1 MPMKNVKVLYGL
13 IAVFLSAGALRAAGT
28 SLSVGLAPGP
38 FRVGFRL
45 IETSD
50 ASRSF
55 PLPGADRAAT
65 RPMRIYLWYPA
76 QPTASAPMEFDD
88 YVLLAL
94 GDFRPAALP
103 VPLARGL
110 APAALRDLRAAPVGA
125 VRDAPDG
132 PGRYPVLIFG
142 QGLFFESPV
151 ANFLLCEYL
160 ASHGYVVAA
169 CPLRG
174 TLTRLVNINVEDVET
189 EVRDMEFA
197 AAEAGRLPF
206 ADPGRT
212 GVIGFDLGGMA
223 GLLLAMRDLRVG
235 AFLSLDSGILDRHYT
250 GLPATHPQYRE
261 ERFGVP
267 WMHMTQARF
276 IRTAADRSAMPSL
289 FERKAYGQSYL
300 VHVPTTNHGDFSSYG
315 ALGIAAVGPGYWS
328 APLGGDAKP
337 LYERLC
343 AAALAFFDGS
353 LKGERG
359 GLDALVRAGAQ
370 PPSGTSFRIEYK
382 EGRPAPPSE
391 AALVDLIIDKG
402 IAAARPEIER
412 LRESH
417 AGTTLI
423 AENVL
428 DWLGSHFLY
437 WWGREDESIGVFELE
452 VFLYPGSWSARASLG
467 EAFAARGRTDEAV
480 RNYRKALELD
490 PKNEAVRRA
499 LEKLTAPVKK
509 SNAG

>member
-1 MPMKNVKVLYGL
+1 MKNVKVLCGL
-13 IAVFLSAGALRAAGT
+13 AVALLSAGVVRASETRVLGTLAAGPFT
-28 SLSVGLAPGP
+28 PG
-38 FRVGFRL
+38 FKLV
-45 IETSD
+45 ETSD

-55 PLPGADRAAT
+55 PVPGEPGAAA

-76 QPTASAPMEFDD
+76 QPTAAAPMKFDD

-103 VPLARGL
+103 VPLAKGL
-110 APAALRDLRAAPVGA
+110 APAALRDLRAASVGA
-125 VRDAPDG
+125 IRDATPASG
-132 PGRYPVLIFG
+132 KFPVLVFG

-160 ASHGYVVAA
+160 ASHGYVVAS

-174 TLTRLVNINVEDVET
+174 TLTRLVNINVEDIET

-223 GLLLAMRDLRVG
+223 GLLMAMRDLRVG

-250 GLPATHPQYRE
+250 GLPATHPQYHE
-261 ERFGVP
+261 ERFRVP

-276 IRTAADRSAMPSL
+276 IRPAADRSARPSL
-289 FERKAYGQSYL
+289 FERKAYGRSYL
-300 VHVPTTNHGDFSSYG
+300 VHVPATNHGDFSSYG
-315 ALGIAAVGPGYWS
+315 ALGIAALGPGYWS
-328 APLGGDAKP
+328 APLGDGAKP

-353 LKGERG
+353 LKGELG
-359 GLDALVRAGAQ
+359 VLDGFVRAGAQ
-370 PPSGTSFRIEYK
+370 PAGGTSFQVEYK

-391 AALVDLIIDKG
+391 SALVDLIIDKG
-402 IAAARPEIER
+402 LAAARPEIER
-412 LRESH
+412 LREAH

-423 AENVL
+423 AENVV
-428 DWLGSHFLY
+428 DWLGTHFLY
-437 WWGREDESIGVFELE
+437 WWGREDEAVGVFELE
-452 VFLYPGSWSARASLG
+452 VFLYPSSWSAHASLG

-480 RNYRKALELD
+480 RCYKKALELD
-490 PKNEAVRRA
+490 PKNEAVRAA

-509 SNAG
+509 DAAG

>member
-1 MPMKNVKVLYGL
+1 MKNVKVFCGL
-13 IAVFLSAGALRAAGT
+13 IAVLLLAGALRAAETG
-28 SLSVGLAPGP
+28 LSDGLATGP
-38 FRVGFRL
+38 FTTGFRL

-55 PLPGADRAAT
+55 PVSETDRAAA
-65 RPMRIYLWYPA
+65 RPIRIYLWYPA
-76 QPTASAPMEFDD
+76 QPTAAAPMKFDD

-94 GDFRPAALP
+94 GDFRPATLP
-103 VPLARGL
+103 VPLAKGL
-110 APAALRDLRAAPVGA
+110 TPAALRDLRAAAVGA
-125 VRDAPDG
+125 VRDAPAASG
-132 PGRYPVLIFG
+132 KFPVLVFG

-160 ASHGYVVAA
+160 AAHGYVVAA

-174 TLTRLVNINVEDVET
+174 TLTRLVNISVEDVET

-206 ADPGRT
+206 ADSGRT

-223 GLLLAMRDLRVG
+223 GLLMAMRDLRVG

-276 IRTAADRSAMPSL
+276 VRPAADRSAKPSL
-289 FERKAYGQSYL
+289 FERKAYGPSYL

-328 APLGGDAKP
+328 APLGDGARP

-343 AAALAFFDGS
+343 AAVLAFFDAS

-359 GLDALVRAGAQ
+359 GLDELVRAGAQ
-370 PPSGTSFRIEYK
+370 PAGGTSFRIEHK

-391 AALVDLIIDKG
+391 AALVNLIIEKG
-402 IAAARPEIER
+402 VADARPEIER

-417 AGTTLI
+417 AGATLI

-428 DWLGSHFLY
+428 DWLGTHFLY
-437 WWGREDESIGVFELE
+437 WWGREDEAVGVFELE
-452 VFLYPGSWSARASLG
+452 VFLYPGSWSAHASLG

-480 RNYRKALELD
+480 RCFKKALELD
-490 PKNEAVRRA
+490 PKNEAVRAA

-509 SNAG
+509 GNAG